1 MLRKDKFVS
10 GEYYHI
16 YNRGIDKRIIF
27 HDKQDKER
35 FLMLLY
41 IANSEDNLKL
51 DNLTHNLHKQYK
63 EIMSFKK
70 GKQLVS
76 IVGWCLMSNH
86 FHILIKQDLE
96 EGITKFMRKLGVG
109 YSMYFNNKYKRQ
121 GALFGGPFKSKLIED
136 DRYFRK
142 LFSYIHLNPLE
153 IKFPQWEENISL
165 KNKSIEMENF
175 LKSYIYSS
183 YQDYIN
189 INRTENSILNKD
201 ISKYY
206 FDPEHSFKNFIK
218 QYLEMIS

>member
-63 EIMSFKK
+63 EIMSLKK

-76 IVGWCLMSNH
+76 IVGWCLMPNH

-136 DRYFRK
+136 DSYFRK

-183 YQDYIN
+183 YQDYTD
-189 INRTENSILNKD
+189 INRTESSILNKD

-206 FDPEHSFKNFIK
+206 FDVEHSFKNFIK
-218 QYLEMIS
+218 QYLEIIS